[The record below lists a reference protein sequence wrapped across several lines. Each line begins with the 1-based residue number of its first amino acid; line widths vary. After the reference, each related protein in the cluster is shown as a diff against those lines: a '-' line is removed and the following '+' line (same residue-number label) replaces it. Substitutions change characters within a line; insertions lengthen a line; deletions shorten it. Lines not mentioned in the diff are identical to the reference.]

1 MGRSTIQGKR
11 SMNILITGGTG
22 FIGSNLS
29 EYFLSRGHMVSAVG
43 RSADP
48 GRVRHKRFRYIKAD
62 TTRPGS
68 WQKNVETAEAAIN
81 LTGATIFK
89 RWTSDYKKLIY
100 DSRILTTRHI
110 AEALPEGKN
119 VTLCS
124 ASGVGYYGDRGDDI
138 LDEEENIGQDFLA
151 QVSMDWE
158 KAAWQAATKGNRV
171 AVMRFGVVLGKNGGA
186 LAKMIPA
193 FKMFVGGTVG
203 SGNQWFPWIHL
214 EDLMAAISFIL
225 EHQNVSGPL
234 NFCAPNPVRNR
245 ELTKALGEILGRPT
259 FMPAPAFMVR
269 MVMGEFGGVF
279 LGSQRAIPDRLMKNG
294 FSFRYPDI
302 RSAIQ
307 EVVDG

>member
-1 MGRSTIQGKR
+1 
-11 SMNILITGGTG
+11 MNILITGGTG

-48 GRVRHKRFRYIKAD
+48 GQIRHERFRYIMAD

-68 WQKNVETAEAAIN
+68 WQKDVETAEAAIN

-89 RWTSDYKKLIY
+89 RWTPDYKKLIY
-100 DSRILTTRHI
+100 NSRILTTRHLV
-110 AEALPEGKN
+110 EALPEGEN

-124 ASGVGYYGDRGDDI
+124 ASGVGYYGSRGDDI
-138 LDEEENIGQDFLA
+138 LDEEETVGQDFLA
-151 QVSMDWE
+151 QVSKDWE
-158 KAAWQAATKGNRV
+158 KEAWQAATKGNRV

-203 SGNQWFPWIHL
+203 SGNQWFPWMHL
-214 EDLMAAISFIL
+214 EDLMAAILFIL
-225 EHQNVSGPL
+225 EHQDISGPL
-234 NFCAPNPVRNR
+234 NFCAPDPVRNR

-269 MVMGEFGGVF
+269 MVMGEFGDVF

-307 EVVDG
+307 DVVDG